1 MKKLELN
8 QMQTLIG
15 GQKQKLTT
23 VDEVSGGRCTRTMN
37 RGDFSRSDAC
47 IICSGLGGMAG
58 GAIFGGGAGA
68 LAGWV
73 GGIVNGMFT
82 C

>member
-8 QMQTLIG
+8 QMEIL
-15 GQKQKLTT
+15 
-23 VDEVSGGRCTRTMN
+23 SGGAEKLKYADDGGGSCTRTIN

-68 LAGWV
+68 LTGWI
-73 GGIVNGMFT
+73 GGIVNGLFT